1 MAKLID
7 NEKSKKKKKKKK
19 QRKREKEVKLIPRNG
34 FVSETNSLLQQI

>member
-7 NEKSKKKKKKKK
+7 NEKSKKKKKK

>member
-7 NEKSKKKKKKKK
+7 NEKSKKKKKKK